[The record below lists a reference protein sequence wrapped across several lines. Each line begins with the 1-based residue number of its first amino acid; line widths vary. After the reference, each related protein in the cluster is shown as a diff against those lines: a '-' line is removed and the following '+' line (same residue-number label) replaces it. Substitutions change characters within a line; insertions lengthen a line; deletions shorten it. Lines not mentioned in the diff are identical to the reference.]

1 MEVIVV
7 KTIGVLTSGG
17 DAPGMNAAIRAVVRS
32 GCENGM
38 KVMGIRRGYKGL
50 IEGDMYEMNLRS
62 VSDIIHRG
70 GTMLY
75 SARCP
80 EFAESEVQDK
90 AVEVCKEFGLEG
102 IVAIG
107 GDGTFK
113 GARALTLKGIPCIGI
128 PGTIDNDIA
137 SCDYTIGYDTALNT
151 IMDMVDRI
159 RDTTESH
166 DRCSVVEVMGRNAGY
181 LALNAGIAVG
191 ATCILIPEVDYDID
205 SYIIERMRR
214 TQKTGKQ
221 HFIII
226 VAEGVKGVEPGML
239 AKYIQEKTGVE
250 SRATILGH
258 VQRGG
263 SPSVRDRVLASRM
276 GHYAVELLKQDIGNR
291 VVVISKDRIIDY
303 DIIEALNM
311 KKTIDLELYKIAN
324 DISI

>member
-1 MEVIVV
+1 MM

-32 GCENGM
+32 GCESGM
-38 KVMGIRRGYKGL
+38 RVMGIRRGYRGL
-50 IEGDMYEMNLRS
+50 LDGDMFEMNLRT

-80 EFAESEVQDK
+80 EFAQPEMVQK
-90 AVEVCKEFGLEG
+90 AVDVCKEFGLEG
-102 IVAIG
+102 IVTIG
-107 GDGTFK
+107 GDGTFR
-113 GARALTLKGIPCIGI
+113 GARDLTLRGIQCIGL

-151 IMDMVDRI
+151 IMEMVDRI

-226 VAEGVKGVEPGML
+226 VAEGVRGLDSKSL
-239 AKYIQEKTGVE
+239 ARYIEEKTGVE
-250 SRATILGH
+250 SRATVLGH

-263 SPSVRDRVLASRM
+263 SPSVRDRVLASQM

-291 VVVISKDRIIDY
+291 VVVNHKDQIVDY

-311 KKTIDLELYKIAN
+311 KKTIDLELYRVAN

>member
-1 MEVIVV
+1 MHYEVD
-7 KTIGVLTSGG
+7 THSHTLASGH
-17 DAPGMNAAIRAVVRS
+17 A
-32 GCENGM
+32 
-38 KVMGIRRGYKGL
+38 Y
-50 IEGDMYEMNLRS
+50 
-62 VSDIIHRG
+62 
-70 GTMLY
+70 
-75 SARCP
+75 
-80 EFAESEVQDK
+80 
-90 AVEVCKEFGLEG
+90 
-102 IVAIG
+102 
-107 GDGTFK
+107 
-113 GARALTLKGIPCIGI
+113 
-128 PGTIDNDIA
+128 
-137 SCDYTIGYDTALNT
+137 NT
-151 IMDMVDRI
+151 IMEMVDRI

-226 VAEGVKGVEPGML
+226 VAEGVRGIDSKSL
-239 AKYIQEKTGVE
+239 ARYIEEKTGVE
-250 SRATILGH
+250 SRATVLGH

-263 SPSVRDRVLASRM
+263 SPSVRDRVLASQM

-291 VVVISKDRIIDY
+291 VVVNHKDQIVDY

-311 KKTIDLELYKIAN
+311 KKTIDLELYRVAN